1 MTTNVDA
8 AGMRRINLAT
18 VLNVIRGKRTTSRID
33 ISQITGLNKAT
44 VSYLVDELIQEQL
57 VQEIGYGSSS
67 GGRKPVLLKFNA
79 NAAYAIGI
87 DIQITHMTT
96 VVSNTRGEVVY
107 KQTKTLTIHEQASQ
121 YEERLVEM
129 ILVEAATA
137 IKATPPSP
145 HGLAGIGVALPGIVN
160 FSTGIVYHLPNINV
174 SNWNLR
180 AVLSQH
186 FKVPVFI
193 DNDANCGAWCEL
205 QQRNLRV
212 RNLVHINAG
221 VGIGVGV
228 IVNGQLYRG
237 KDGLAGEF
245 GHMTIAAI
253 GLECSCGNYGCW
265 EEYASERSLLRY
277 IRESGG
283 KTPEASSGWSVVE
296 QILYEAQHD
305 NRAYIRAFHALGEY
319 LGVGIANILNG
330 LNPEQVTIGGMLSR
344 AATFIL
350 PEIERVLQHRAIL
363 LNKST
368 PITIANAN
376 SVAIGAAEIVID
388 QTLFSGS
395 SLPIP
400 SFDL

>member
-18 VLNVIRGKRTTSRID
+18 VLGVIRGKRTTSRID

-107 KQTKTLTIHEQASQ
+107 RQTKPLALDGRTSLYQQ
-121 YEERLVEM
+121 RLVDL
-129 ILVEAATA
+129 IVNEAAA
-137 IKATPPSP
+137 AMKATPPSP

-160 FSTGIVYHLPNINV
+160 FSAGTVYYLPNASI
-174 SNWNLR
+174 SDWNLQE
-180 AVLSQH
+180 ALGQH

-193 DNDANCGAWCEL
+193 DNDANCGAWCEF
-205 QQRNLRV
+205 QHRNSRV
-212 RNLVHINAG
+212 QHLVHINAG
-221 VGIGVGV
+221 VGVGAGV

-245 GHMTIAAI
+245 GHMTIAAL
-253 GLECSCGNYGCW
+253 GRECSCGNCGCW

-277 IRESGG
+277 IREAGG
-283 KTPEASSGWSVVE
+283 EKPGTASGWSVVE

-305 NRAYIRAFHALGEY
+305 NRAYIRAFHTLGEY

-350 PEIERVLQHRAIL
+350 PEIERVLQQRAIL

-368 PITIANAN
+368 PLTIANAN
-376 SVAIGAAEIVID
+376 AVAIGAAEIVID
-388 QTLFSGS
+388 QTLFSYPKQGS
-395 SLPIP
+395 ICP
-400 SFDL
+400 

>member
-107 KQTKTLTIHEQASQ
+107 RQTKTLAIHEQASQ
-121 YEERLVEM
+121 YQERLVEM
-129 ILVEAATA
+129 ILVEAAAA
-137 IKATPPSP
+137 IKATPSSP

-253 GLECSCGNYGCW
+253 GLQCSCGNYGCW

-277 IRESGG
+277 IREAGG
-283 KTPEASSGWSVVE
+283 KTPEASSGWSEVE

-305 NRAYIRAFHALGEY
+305 NRAYIRAFHTLGEY

-395 SLPIP
+395 SLPVP

>member
-107 KQTKTLTIHEQASQ
+107 RQTKTLAIHEQASQ
-121 YEERLVEM
+121 FQERLVEM
-129 ILVEAATA
+129 ILVEAAAA
-137 IKATPPSP
+137 IKATPSSP
-145 HGLAGIGVALPGIVN
+145 HGLAGIGVAFPGIVN

-277 IRESGG
+277 IREAGG
-283 KTPEASSGWSVVE
+283 KTPEASSGWSEVE

-305 NRAYIRAFHALGEY
+305 NRAYIRAFHTLGEY